1 MLSAAL
7 LGLAVHVPPPSTAAV
22 QPSDDTLWELH
33 VHRPVKNVTEAL
45 SRLWQPAST
54 ANVLTIYVE
63 VLKAGS
69 MTVRNTI
76 TNAVASNR
84 TSYCVINAKQDT
96 TPCFG
101 DAIVFGVG
109 FGGCAVLPPGS
120 RCQYLTSLREPGNR
134 TVSEYN
140 YFCRSC
146 AEGGTLCN
154 SVTGCPHT
162 GFMQW
167 ARGHAE
173 QFTQHFSPPLWP
185 PMPQW
190 VKVDDNDDVPLPNG
204 LWPSLY
210 FYQYSRGFPARPRV
224 NDTDYERA
232 LRVLSGHGPTP
243 MLAIKLEQLE
253 VDGWERIQ
261 EFLGAPGL
269 DLRSHEEVVLHDDER
284 DKTDDYEP
292 TEEEMRQVR
301 EVIDAYDRQ
310 LYEAVPNHGRVF
322 SVVP

>member
-1 MLSAAL
+1 MLTAAL
-7 LGLAVHVPPPSTAAV
+7 SGLAVHVPPPSTAAV

-45 SRLWQPAST
+45 LRLWQPASP

-69 MTVRNTI
+69 MTVRHTI

-185 PMPQW
+185 PTVQW
-190 VKVDDNDDVPLPNG
+190 MEHQDAEHTA
-204 LWPSLY
+204 Y
-210 FYQYSRGFPARPRV
+210 YYQYAHGFPDRPTV
-224 NDTDYERA
+224 NDRDYERA
-232 LRVLSGHGPTP
+232 LSVLSGNGPTP
-243 MLAIKLEQLE
+243 MLTIKTEELD
-253 VDGWERIQ
+253 VDGWERI
-261 EFLGAPGL
+261 EEYVGAPGL
-269 DLRSHEEVVLHDDER
+269 DLRSHEEVVLHGR
-284 DKTDDYEP
+284 PKRDDYEP
-292 TEEEMRQVR
+292 TEEELKEVR
-301 EVIDAYDRQ
+301 EVIDAYDSR
-310 LYEAVPNHGRVF
+310 LYQAIPSHGRV
-322 SVVP
+322 PGPAR